1 MTIIPAIKKD
11 YITKLAEQGKRV
23 DGRTFDQYRPIEIE
37 TDIVKQA
44 EGSARV
50 KIGNTQVVVG
60 IKMGIGEPFPDT
72 PDCGVLSTAAEF
84 VPLASP
90 DFESGPPRENAIE
103 LARVVDRGVRE
114 SEVVDIKKLAI
125 ISGEK
130 VWLIFIDIHILD
142 YDGNLFDAAS
152 LGALAALMTTKI
164 PILRLLGPS
173 GGLEKS
179 DLEAW
184 YSLTKIQDI
193 FDLYS
198 MPGLDEFIAGNNKEM
213 LKDIKDISLP
223 MIEPPISCTAVKID
237 DYVMFDPSLDEETI
251 ADVRLTVATDHKGDL
266 RAMQKGL
273 SGSFSREEIQ
283 KVINSALVN
292 GQEIRKQLYAKIG
305 K

>member
-1 MTIIPAIKKD
+1 MTIVPAIKKD

-60 IKMGIGEPFPDT
+60 IKMGIGEPFSDT

-90 DFESGPPRENAIE
+90 DFESGPPREDAIE

-114 SEVVDIKKLAI
+114 SEVVDIKKLAMI
-125 ISGEK
+125 QGEK
-130 VWLIFIDIHILD
+130 VWMIFIDIHILD

-152 LGALAALMTTKI
+152 LGALAALMTTRI
-164 PILRLLGPS
+164 PILRLLGPG

-184 YSLTKIQDI
+184 YNLTKIQDI

-198 MPGLDEFIAGNNKEM
+198 MPGFDEFIAGNKEI
-213 LKDIKDISLP
+213 LKDIKDIPLP
-223 MIEPPISCTAVKID
+223 MIEPPISCTAIKIN
-237 DYVMFDPSLDEETI
+237 DYVMFDASLDEETI
-251 ADVRLTVATDHKGDL
+251 ADVRLTVATDHQGDL

-283 KVINSALVN
+283 KVINGALVN

>member
-23 DGRTFDQYRPIEIE
+23 DGRTFEQYRTIEIE
-37 TDIVKQA
+37 TKVVNKA
-44 EGSARV
+44 EGSARI
-50 KIGNTQVVVG
+50 KIGNTQVLVG
-60 IKMGIGEPFPDT
+60 IKMDLGEPFPDT

-114 SEVVDIKKLAI
+114 SEVVDIKKLVI
-125 ISGEK
+125 TPGEK
-130 VWLIFIDIHILD
+130 VWIVFIDIHILD

-152 LGALAALMTTKI
+152 LGALAALSTTKI
-164 PILRLLGPS
+164 PVIRFLES
-173 GGLEKS
+173 GGLEKK

-184 YSLTKIQDI
+184 YNGTSIEEIKE
-193 FDLYS
+193 FAAS
-198 MPGLDEFIAGNNKEM
+198 PGIDELIASKNKGS
-213 LKDIKDISLP
+213 LKDIPLP
-223 MIEPPISCTAVKID
+223 MIEPPISCTAIKIN
-237 DYVMFDPSLDEETI
+237 DYVMFDASLDEELI
-251 ADVRLTVATDHKGDL
+251 ADARLTVATDHKGDI

-283 KVINSALVN
+283 KVIKGALDN

>member
-37 TDIVKQA
+37 TNIVKQA

-50 KIGNTQVVVG
+50 KFGNTQVVVG

-90 DFESGPPRENAIE
+90 DFESGPPREDAIE

-114 SEVVDIKKLAI
+114 SEVVDIKKLVMI
-125 ISGEK
+125 PGEK
-130 VWLIFIDIHILD
+130 VWLVFIDIHILD

-164 PILRLLGPS
+164 PILRLLGP
-173 GGLEKS
+173 GGLEKG

-184 YSLTKIQDI
+184 YNITKIQDI

-198 MPGLDEFIAGNNKEM
+198 MPGFDEFIASNDKEM
-213 LKDIKDISLP
+213 LKDMKDVPLP
-223 MIEPPISCTAVKID
+223 MTEPPISCTAIKIN
-237 DYVMFDPSLDEETI
+237 DYVMFDASLDEETI

-283 KVINSALVN
+283 KVINGALVN
-292 GQEIRKQLYAKIG
+292 GQEIRKLLYAKIG

>member
-1 MTIIPAIKKD
+1 MTITPAIKKD

-23 DGRTFDQYRPIEIE
+23 DGRSFDQYRPIEIE
-37 TDIVKQA
+37 TGIVKQA

-50 KIGNTQVVVG
+50 KIGNTQLIVG
-60 IKMGIGEPFPDT
+60 IKMGVGEPFPDT

-90 DFESGPPRENAIE
+90 DFESGPPREDAIE

-114 SEVVDIKKLAI
+114 SEVVDIKKLVMTP
-125 ISGEK
+125 GEK
-130 VWLIFIDIHILD
+130 VWLVFIDIHILD

-164 PILRLLGPS
+164 PIFRLLGPG

-184 YSLTKIQDI
+184 YNTTKIQDI
-193 FDLYS
+193 YDLYS
-198 MPGLDEFIAGNNKEM
+198 TPGFEEFIAGNNPEM
-213 LKDIKDISLP
+213 AKNVKPVALP
-223 MIEPPISCTAVKID
+223 MTEPPISCTAIKIN
-237 DYVMFDPSLDEETI
+237 DYVRFDPSLDEETI

-283 KVINSALVN
+283 KVINGALVN